1 MAEHFLQKLHTVTT
15 LAFDVDGVF
24 TDGSVTIMP
33 DGAQLR
39 KMVVKDGYAVQQALK
54 AGLRVVIISGGREPS
69 VKKRF
74 EYLGVPDVYLG
85 VHDKVNQ
92 LDEYLL
98 TWDIQPENVLY
109 MGDDLPDYD
118 AMKYVGV
125 SACPADAAPELQA
138 IASYISPVDGG
149 KGCVRDVIEKVLRV
163 QGKWF
168 NAGAIT
174 DSTSS

>member
-1 MAEHFLQKLHTVTT
+1 MAEHFLQQLHKVTT

-85 VHDKVNQ
+85 ISDKVDQ

-98 TWDIQPENVLY
+98 TWDIDRETVLY

-118 AMKYVGV
+118 AMKYVGL
-125 SACPADAAPELQA
+125 SACPADAAPE
-138 IASYISPVDGG
+138 IKSVASYISPQNGG
-149 KGCVRDVIEKVLRV
+149 AGCVRDVIEKVLRV

-168 NAGAIT
+168 NKGAT
-174 DSTSS
+174 TESTSS